1 MTKNAVKLE
10 NLKLAKKQAADL
22 NGAREAAID
31 ATHAAAL
38 ATYNKLIAVAKE
50 YFDSI
55 SAPCEDGFPEDG
67 EPQWDANEAAYAK
80 LVAART
86 AYHAACDA
94 HAETI
99 FNNFDFEVAIE
110 AGTPVADAI
119 EAEKT
124 TYAAMVKAARKV
136 VKLGLLAPSS
146 RTTHHAP
153 RATNPPWHTACPG
166 PLDAESD
173 D

>member
-136 VKLGLLAPSS
+136 VEELA
-146 RTTHHAP
+146 AK
-153 RATNPPWHTACPG
+153 
-166 PLDAESD
+166 
-173 D
+173 